1 MPRYQ
6 TWVEYA
12 STNTSAGIALDR
24 DIVNIWDPV
33 KRLGLPEKCW
43 FLQETIF
50 FITAKF
56 LTQET
61 IIPLGWVVMYIHQS
75 VRPVQGSDT
84 MLNII

>member
-1 MPRYQ
+1 MHAILIWQNGGMPRYQ

-43 FLQETIF
+43 FLQKNYFSIM
-50 FITAKF
+50 
-56 LTQET
+56 
-61 IIPLGWVVMYIHQS
+61 V
-75 VRPVQGSDT
+75 
-84 MLNII
+84 

>member
-50 FITAKF
+50 
-56 LTQET
+56 L
-61 IIPLGWVVMYIHQS
+61 
-75 VRPVQGSDT
+75 
-84 MLNII
+84 